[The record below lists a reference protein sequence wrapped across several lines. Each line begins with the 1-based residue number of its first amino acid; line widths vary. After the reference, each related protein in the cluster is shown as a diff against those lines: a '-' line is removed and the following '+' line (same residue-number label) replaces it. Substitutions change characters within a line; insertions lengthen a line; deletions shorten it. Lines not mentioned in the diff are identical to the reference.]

1 MDSARQADLDA
12 LKKAYSF
19 LSETSE
25 DSGEIPLVFDVA
37 KEVSQVFGVGD
48 IEDALNCG
56 LLRYPYIGMVRQG
69 QQVPPG
75 RFTETRRV
83 ARTDQRLYAD
93 AQAVSEE
100 FNGGSSIILKA
111 VEEWHRPVRALVAK
125 LGNLLGT
132 RVKADVFFTP
142 AGSQALAVHR
152 DEYHVFAVQLHGEKA
167 WLLQGLPQESSWRG
181 GPASLESLGD
191 PTHLTL
197 KTGQGMFLERGMAH
211 SASAQEGPSVH
222 ISFVVRT
229 FRLAEQL
236 EKIFAEIIRDEARDF
251 TSLDPDTVL
260 FQMSDAISRI
270 RERSDHIVPQD
281 VAAGAVRHL
290 KESSQYKRVS
300 FQN

>member
-1 MDSARQADLDA
+1 M
-12 LKKAYSF
+12 
-19 LSETSE
+19 
-25 DSGEIPLVFDVA
+25 FDVA

-132 RVKADVFFTP
+132 RVKADVFFTLRVLRRSP
-142 AGSQALAVHR
+142 FTVMSTMCSPFSCMVKRRGYSRA
-152 DEYHVFAVQLHGEKA
+152 
-167 WLLQGLPQESSWRG
+167 PQESSWRG

-236 EKIFAEIIRDEARDF
+236 EKSSLKSSGMKHG
-251 TSLDPDTVL
+251 TSHLWTPTP
-260 FQMSDAISRI
+260 SCSR
-270 RERSDHIVPQD
+270 
-281 VAAGAVRHL
+281 
-290 KESSQYKRVS
+290 
-300 FQN
+300 